1 MSKAEKRIPVTEDRF
16 QELGEL
22 KNAGQTWDEL
32 LGELAQA
39 RKEQNL
45 ARMYRESKENDEF
58 IPLREAFPDD
68 ENEE

>member
-1 MSKAEKRIPVTEDRF
+1 MSKADKRIPVTEDRF
-16 QELGEL
+16 QELGDL

-45 ARMYRESKENDEF
+45 AQMVHDSKENDDF
-58 IPLREAFPDD
+58 VPLREAFPED
-68 ENEE
+68 ESEE

>member
-1 MSKAEKRIPVTEDRF
+1 MSKADKRIPVTEDRF
-16 QELGEL
+16 QELGDL

-45 ARMYRESKENDEF
+45 ARMVRDSKENDDF
-58 IPLREAFPDD
+58 IPLREAFPED
-68 ENEE
+68 EIEE

>member
-1 MSKAEKRIPVTEDRF
+1 MSKADKRIPVTEDRF
-16 QELGEL
+16 QELGDL

-45 ARMYRESKENDEF
+45 ARMIRDSKENDDF
-58 IPLREAFPDD
+58 IPLREAFPED
-68 ENEE
+68 EIEE